1 MKERLYD
8 LNGRENC
15 VTATIKVSDKTF
27 RISRVVTGV
36 RLLYSNHLKRM
47 GELLRKVS
55 EFDVSSPEGIAA
67 ASEYEGMVDLFTVE
81 KKQTYEDILGLLL
94 GKNGYEYDKGWWETN
109 TDEYDVRSFIEA
121 CLSKDAVEQ
130 KKK

>member
-36 RLLYSNHLKRM
+36 RLMYANHLKRM
-47 GELLRKVS
+47 GELLREVS
-55 EFDVSSPEGIAA
+55 SIDVSTPEGITDAA
-67 ASEYEGMVDLFTVE
+67 QHEAAVDQFMLE
-81 KKQTYEDILGLLL
+81 KKQTYDDILTLLL
-94 GKNGYEYDKGWWETN
+94 TKNGFEYDKAWWEVN
-109 TDEYDVRSFIEA
+109 TDEYDTRSFIEA
-121 CLSKDAVEQ
+121 CLSKDATEQ

>member
-15 VTATIKVSDKTF
+15 MTAAIKVSDKTF

-36 RLLYSNHLKRM
+36 RLMYANHLKQM
-47 GELLRKVS
+47 GEMLRTIS
-55 EFDVSSPEGIAA
+55 TIDVSTPEGIARA
-67 ASEYEGMVDLFTVE
+67 AEQEAAVDQFMLD
-81 KKQTYEDILGLLL
+81 KKQAYEDILTLLL
-94 GKNGYEYDKGWWETN
+94 TKNGYEYDKAWWESN
-109 TDEYDVRSFIEA
+109 TDEFDIRSFIEA
-121 CLSKDAVEQ
+121 CLSKDAGEQ